1 MRGRDL
7 AVLGIVL
14 AVGGAA
20 LGDALRNRG
29 DTGGTAPSEVPTV
42 PGTSR
47 RTTTTPRPQPTAPED
62 FPLGALQG
70 SLIFSTA
77 GDCTLH
83 SFDLAGGSERPPPRV
98 TAAECEFRAALRG
111 RGLAYRTSAQT
122 FGVIESR
129 SPPPLVG
136 NYEGLFDSIV
146 WSPDGRRL
154 AWCDNRKRG
163 FQIDLEARVL
173 PPSPRRLSQCPI
185 GYTSKGKLVF
195 AALRRLV
202 VGKRTILRTPTPG
215 AITKAWWGADGSVAV
230 LVEPQERVERWERG
244 RLTASLQLGPS
255 SEAADLSPSP
265 GNCALAFADRRSGV
279 TQILGLGCFRGAS
292 PEAFF
297 GHAASW
303 SPDGE
308 WLAVAEPKRIAFL
321 KVVGEGDVIYWP
333 ARVEELAWTTG

>member
-1 MRGRDL
+1 MRSRDL

-20 LGDALRNRG
+20 LGDALLNGG
-29 DTGGTAPSEVPTV
+29 DTGRIAPSEVPTV

-47 RTTTTPRPQPTAPED
+47 GTTTTPKPQPTAPKD
-62 FPLGALQG
+62 FPLGVLNG
-70 SLIFSTA
+70 SLIFSKA
-77 GDCTLH
+77 GDCSLQ
-83 SFDLAGGSERPPPRV
+83 SFDLAGGSERPPPGL
-98 TAAECEFRAALRG
+98 TAAECEFRAAPRG
-111 RGLAYRTSAQT
+111 RGVAYWTSAQT
-122 FGVIESR
+122 FGVIEFG

-136 NYEGLFDSIV
+136 NYEGLFESIV

-173 PPSPRRLSQCPI
+173 PAPARRLSQCPI

-195 AALRRLV
+195 AVLRRLV
-202 VGKRTILRTPTPG
+202 VGKRTILRTDTPG
-215 AITKAWWGADGSVAV
+215 AITRAWWGADGSVAV
-230 LVEPQERVERWERG
+230 LVEPQERIERWERG

-255 SEAADLSPSP
+255 SEAADLVPSP
-265 GNCALAFADRRSGV
+265 GNCALAFVDRKSGV
-279 TQILGLGCFRGAS
+279 TQVLGLGCFRGAT

-321 KVVGEGDVIYWP
+321 RVVGEAKVIYWP
-333 ARVEELAWTTG
+333 ARAEDLAWTAD